1 MGGQGALAAHGR
13 KTRKEGGHSRL
24 FWCDVHHIA
33 SGRCALRAAGQC
45 GHVTQQ
51 ADDHSLVAR
60 ARGGDTTAFELLVRR
75 YSGPVYRVALR
86 VLGDT
91 GAADDAAQEAFITAW
106 RRIGEIRAE
115 QAFAAWM
122 YRIVTTRAINSAR
135 SHAREVGTDEA
146 LLPPSRVGDPE
157 QHALAADLRAA
168 LTRALGMLTPRQRA
182 CWVLRELEGLSYDE
196 IADITRASPDAVRGR
211 IHRARARLAEELTS
225 WR

>member
-1 MGGQGALAAHGR
+1 M
-13 KTRKEGGHSRL
+13 
-24 FWCDVHHIA
+24 
-33 SGRCALRAAGQC
+33 RAAGQC
-45 GHVTQQ
+45 AHVTHQ

-75 YSGPVYRVALR
+75 HSGPVYRVALR
-86 VLGDT
+86 VLGET

-122 YRIVTTRAINSAR
+122 YRIVTTRAINTAR
-135 SHAREVGTDEA
+135 SHKHEAGIDEA
-146 LLPPSRVGDPE
+146 LLPPSRLGDPE
-157 QHALAADLRAA
+157 QHALAGDLRAA
-168 LTRALGMLTPRQRA
+168 LARALGMLTARQRA

-211 IHRARARLAEELTS
+211 IHRARVRLAEELIS